1 MFREIAQGLSLTLRS
16 MFKKPITV
24 QWPEEQRLV
33 PPRHRGRH
41 ILHRYD
47 NGLEKCIG
55 CELCAAACPVGCI
68 YVGPAENPKD
78 HPISPGERY
87 AERYEIN
94 LMRCIYCGYC
104 AEACPTEA
112 ITLGPRYDLADYRRE
127 HTVVTKAELLEA
139 WPNFEQGRGPIAP
152 RGAGSDQRGRE
163 LPEMGVDPRV
173 AWGVAQAARGDTT
186 TLPGGHGIASRPP
199 TIAAPAPRGESEA
212 VEVATRAAGPEVAA
226 ANPVAGDDPAAGDE
240 PAAAANPAAGG
251 LPPVAGEGDAV
262 KASPDAAAPEGP
274 DPGAPARPRRRRS

>member
-1 MFREIAQGLSLTLRS
+1 MFREMGQGLALTLRN
-16 MFKKPITV
+16 MFRRPITV
-24 QWPEEQRLV
+24 QYPEEQRLT

-68 YVGPAENPKD
+68 YVGAAENPKD

-94 LMRCIYCGYC
+94 LMRCIFCGYC

-112 ITLGPRYDLADYRRE
+112 ITLGPRFDLADYRRE

-139 WPNFEQGRGPIAP
+139 WPHFEQGRGLPAA

-163 LPEMGVDPRV
+163 LPDPGVSPRV
-173 AWGVAQAARGDTT
+173 AWDAAQAARGDPTPV
-186 TLPGGHGIASRPP
+186 PGSHGIAARPP
-199 TIAAPAPRGESEA
+199 SIAEPPAE
-212 VEVATRAAGPEVAA
+212 T
-226 ANPVAGDDPAAGDE
+226 PAQG
-240 PAAAANPAAGG
+240 
-251 LPPVAGEGDAV
+251 
-262 KASPDAAAPEGP
+262 APEP
-274 DPGAPARPRRRRS
+274 SPEPSTAASRRRRG